1 MSIDHGEFNLPFK
14 LRSKT
19 LFGETRAQ
27 FDRRTAMEE
36 KRKREAETKQW
47 ADDLAACRKII
58 DTLSDERLTEL
69 GAKYGLTIKQT
80 RAKLHSIAWT
90 RPTIA
95 LRGLSKERIA

>member
-1 MSIDHGEFNLPFK
+1 MLDHGELNLPLK
-14 LRSKT
+14 QRSKI

-27 FDRRTAMEE
+27 FDRRTKMEA
-36 KRKREAETKQW
+36 KRKREAEAKQW
-47 ADDLAACRKII
+47 ADDLTACRKII
-58 DTLSDERLTEL
+58 DQLSDERLTAI

-95 LRGLSKERIA
+95 LKGLSKEVL